1 VRTFLA
7 IFCIA
12 AGLVLTTH
20 LPATATGTMRIEQ
33 SDGSSRT
40 YNDVKIRVSQQK
52 LRITSADNV
61 STLVISKAACSFIGK
76 IMRCLPY
83 TLSIEQNGKIMPL
96 DFYNGTIYINTGDKD
111 HALPYSSQQ
120 LPPNGI
126 VFAMHSK
133 IGTIVTLSGKLDEVS
148 K

>member
-1 VRTFLA
+1 MRTFFA
-7 IFCIA
+7 VVCIA
-12 AGLVLTTH
+12 GGLVLASH
-20 LPATATGTMRIEQ
+20 LPANATGTMRIEQ

-40 YNDVKIRVSQQK
+40 YKDVKIRVSQQK
-52 LRITSADNV
+52 LRVTSADGV
-61 STLVISKAACSFIGK
+61 STLIISKAACSFVGK

-83 TLSIEQNGKIMPL
+83 TLSIEQNGKTTPL

-120 LPPNGI
+120 MPPNGI

-133 IGTIVTLSGKLDEVS
+133 IGTIVTLTGKLDEVS